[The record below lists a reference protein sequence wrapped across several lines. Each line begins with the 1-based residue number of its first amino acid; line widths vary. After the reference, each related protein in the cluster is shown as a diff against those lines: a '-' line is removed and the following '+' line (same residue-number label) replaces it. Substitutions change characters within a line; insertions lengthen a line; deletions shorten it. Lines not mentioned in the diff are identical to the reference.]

1 MESLLEIQ
9 RRSHEERERLV
20 KVMVDEFMD
29 KKTNDKDKI
38 FSDHRVKIFLDVSKK
53 HENKVSPDSDFI
65 LDCSNTWRRHRSW
78 LISMKTK
85 TANEKQK
92 LPLFPAQ
99 MSSQNFTPG

>member
-38 FSDHRVKIFLDVSKK
+38 FSDHRVKIYLDVSVKK
-53 HENKVSPDSDFI
+53 CPK
-65 LDCSNTWRRHRSW
+65 
-78 LISMKTK
+78 
-85 TANEKQK
+85 
-92 LPLFPAQ
+92 
-99 MSSQNFTPG
+99 